1 MTKGT
6 TRSAAI
12 VRQCLPNA
20 MYRVELP
27 GGILLSAH
35 VAGDARATMSRLVVG
50 DEVLVEVTPL
60 DRGVGRI
67 LGRRPGTRGR

>member
-1 MTKGT
+1 VKQGASRT
-6 TRSAAI
+6 AAI

-27 GGILLSAH
+27 GGSLLTAH
-35 VAGDARATMSRLVVG
+35 VTGDARAKMSRLIVG